1 MATGFTN
8 ILTKKNKSIYYQ
20 YVMSSLLAL
29 GPAVFAM
36 EVIIRR
42 AHKKQRDA
50 QADADDAAGLTTR
63 KKLAFKTAP
72 RLTAIFTFIY
82 EAQPLTR

>member
-1 MATGFTN
+1 M
-8 ILTKKNKSIYYQ
+8 
-20 YVMSSLLAL
+20 
-29 GPAVFAM
+29 FAM
-36 EVIIRR
+36 EVIRRR
-42 AHKKQRDA
+42 AHKKQLDA

-63 KKLAFKTAP
+63 KKLTFKTAP

>member
-1 MATGFTN
+1 
-8 ILTKKNKSIYYQ
+8 
-20 YVMSSLLAL
+20 MSSLLAL

-36 EVIIRR
+36 EVIRRR
-42 AHKKQRDA
+42 AHKKQ
-50 QADADDAAGLTTR
+50 QCPSNADDAAGLTTR
-63 KKLAFKTAP
+63 KKLTFKTAP